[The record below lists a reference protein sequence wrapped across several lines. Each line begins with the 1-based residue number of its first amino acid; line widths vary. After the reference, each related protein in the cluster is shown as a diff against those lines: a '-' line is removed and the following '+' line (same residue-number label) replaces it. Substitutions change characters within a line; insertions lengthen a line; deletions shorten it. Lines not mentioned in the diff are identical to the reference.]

1 MEIPIKNYDNTDK
14 MQSTQST
21 DIHAGSFDVYRKRFH
36 DLV

>member
-21 DIHAGSFDVYRKRFH
+21 DIQAHLMCIENVFMTSV
-36 DLV
+36 